1 MHTTH
6 LPRLNY
12 YAAAP
17 ELYGQLTKLAQA
29 VHHAGLEQVLWALV
43 EIRASQIN
51 GCAFCLDMH
60 SKQAKL
66 LGEREL
72 RLYALPAWRE
82 STLFTE
88 RERAALAYT
97 EAVTRLG
104 EAGVS
109 NEVFA
114 ALKEQFNESEMA
126 QLTLGIA
133 LINAFNRIAIT
144 FRAVPGSLDKQFG
157 LDKANLY

>member
-1 MHTTH
+1 MNHIY

-12 YAAAP
+12 YAASP
-17 ELYGQLTKLAQA
+17 ELYGQLTKLAQN
-29 VHHAGLEQVLWALV
+29 VHHAGLEPSLLALV

-51 GCAFCLDMH
+51 GCAFCIDMH

-82 STLFTE
+82 ATLYSD

-109 NEVFA
+109 DETFAELKGQFSDAEV
-114 ALKEQFNESEMA
+114 A
-126 QLTLGIA
+126 QLTLAIA
-133 LINAFNRIAIT
+133 IINAFNRISIS

-157 LDKANLY
+157 LDKAGLH